1 MTNSGND
8 RTPAAELRRKIEADF
23 TGLRIAEL
31 RINPV
36 RGDFDAAHLKE
47 INRRI
52 FQDLPAL
59 GFTEVTPGEFRPS
72 VRTGDDWIK
81 SRTLETNTVISF
93 VAYSPMDEAAR
104 MRLDTVL
111 RDADPSRLSRLGTAE
126 FTQAI
131 GRLYAEADYI
141 HPFRDGN
148 SRTLRE
154 FTREL
159 ADASGYVIEWERF
172 NRTPAGR
179 DILYVARDLSV
190 NQLALPHVRHFGTER
205 DVTLSMDQLTG
216 NRDLPDL
223 LRDAIRPC
231 RAIAF
236 ERMPEDEALA
246 KHPDLAEAYRSLHT
260 AAQYFEQRMPGDA
273 AARRAALS
281 TVRAHVQE
289 KLNQG
294 ETRDFRRPPSD
305 RQKSQEK
312 KDLARPGPELER

>member
-8 RTPAAELRRKIEADF
+8 KTPAAELRRKIEADF
-23 TGLRIAEL
+23 TSLRIAEL

-93 VAYSPMDEAAR
+93 VAYSPMDKAAR

-190 NQLALPHVRHFGTER
+190 NRLALPHVRHFGTER

-236 ERMPEDEALA
+236 ERMPENEALA
-246 KHPDLAEAYRSLHT
+246 KYPDLAEA
-260 AAQYFEQRMPGDA
+260 
-273 AARRAALS
+273 
-281 TVRAHVQE
+281 
-289 KLNQG
+289 
-294 ETRDFRRPPSD
+294 
-305 RQKSQEK
+305 
-312 KDLARPGPELER
+312 